1 MSTRNPPLPFLRLRA
16 APSAS
21 LWRPMVVASA
31 EQGRHLPEK
40 GICFGSK
47 HPLPLRDISPK
58 GGEKS
63 RVMEDFS
70 PF

>member
-1 MSTRNPPLPFLRLRA
+1 
-16 APSAS
+16 
-21 LWRPMVVASA
+21 MVVASA

-47 HPLPLRDISPK
+47 PPLPLRDFSPK